1 VPFRGGDG
9 RQGTGTIVGAVP
21 VLVDERLTP
30 VPYVSITHRHDRPHD
45 HDPDPDQIVVDNLRD
60 EVERRA
66 I

>member
-1 VPFRGGDG
+1 
-9 RQGTGTIVGAVP
+9 
-21 VLVDERLTP
+21 LTP
-30 VPYVSITHRHDRPHD
+30 VPYVFIAHRHDRPYD